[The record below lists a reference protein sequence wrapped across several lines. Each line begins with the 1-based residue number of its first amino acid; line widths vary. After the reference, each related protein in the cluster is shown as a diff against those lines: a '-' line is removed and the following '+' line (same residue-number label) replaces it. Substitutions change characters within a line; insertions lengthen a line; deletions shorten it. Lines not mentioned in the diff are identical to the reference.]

1 MPRKR
6 WTIGVVGVARWKGKT
21 FNAEKQTTTT
31 FLGRRKRI
39 VYKTNLQTWYGMR
52 RLYNDVKETNQTV
65 AVIHTAFEDKPS
77 TVALVQTK
85 EGMSLIEKLEYAY
98 RWTQN
103 IMDSWSLKMPMDGN
117 DDVTV
122 MGEIVDGMGLRS
134 TSVGD
139 QILVG
144 TEKYVVAPMGFTTLD
159 GEPV

>member
-1 MPRKR
+1 MERGDYIMMP
-6 WTIGVVGVARWKGKT
+6 
-21 FNAEKQTTTT
+21 
-31 FLGRRKRI
+31 
-39 VYKTNLQTWYGMR
+39 
-52 RLYNDVKETNQTV
+52 KETNQTV

-77 TVALVQTK
+77 TVALVHTK
-85 EGMSLIEKLEYAY
+85 EGMTLSQKLEYAY

-103 IMDSWSLKMPMDGN
+103 IMDSWSLKLPMDGN

-122 MGEIVDGMGLRS
+122 MGEIVDGLGLRS

>member
-1 MPRKR
+1 M
-6 WTIGVVGVARWKGKT
+6 T
-21 FNAEKQTTTT
+21 Q
-31 FLGRRKRI
+31 
-39 VYKTNLQTWYGMR
+39 
-52 RLYNDVKETNQTV
+52 V
-65 AVIHTAFEDKPS
+65 AVIHTAFEDTPS
-77 TVALVQTK
+77 TVAFVNVPEFPT
-85 EGMSLIEKLEYAY
+85 LIETLEYAY

-134 TSVGD
+134 TSMGD

-144 TEKYVVAPMGFTTLD
+144 TEKYVVAPFGFETLD

>member
-1 MPRKR
+1 
-6 WTIGVVGVARWKGKT
+6 
-21 FNAEKQTTTT
+21 
-31 FLGRRKRI
+31 
-39 VYKTNLQTWYGMR
+39 MR
-52 RLYNDVKETNQTV
+52 RLYNGNKKI

-77 TVALVQTK
+77 TVALVQPK
-85 EGMSLIEKLEYAY
+85 KDMSLNEKLEYAY

-103 IMDSWSLKMPMDGN
+103 IMDSWSPQDAKM
-117 DDVTV
+117 VTMMSLSWV
-122 MGEIVDGMGLRS
+122 RLIENGHGDCVL

>member
-1 MPRKR
+1 MMP
-6 WTIGVVGVARWKGKT
+6 
-21 FNAEKQTTTT
+21 
-31 FLGRRKRI
+31 
-39 VYKTNLQTWYGMR
+39 
-52 RLYNDVKETNQTV
+52 KETNQTV

-103 IMDSWSLKMPMDGN
+103 IMDSWSLKMPEDGN
-117 DDVTV
+117 DAVTV
-122 MGEIVDGMGLRS
+122 VGDISDGYGLRS

-144 TEKYVVAPMGFTTLD
+144 TEKYVVAPFGFQTLD

>member
-1 MPRKR
+1 MMP
-6 WTIGVVGVARWKGKT
+6 
-21 FNAEKQTTTT
+21 
-31 FLGRRKRI
+31 
-39 VYKTNLQTWYGMR
+39 
-52 RLYNDVKETNQTV
+52 KETNQTV

-77 TVALVQTK
+77 TVAFVKTK
-85 EGMSLIEKLEYAY
+85 EGMTLNEKLEYAY

-122 MGEIVDGMGLRS
+122 MGDISSGMGLRS

>member
-1 MPRKR
+1 M
-6 WTIGVVGVARWKGKT
+6 T
-21 FNAEKQTTTT
+21 Q
-31 FLGRRKRI
+31 
-39 VYKTNLQTWYGMR
+39 
-52 RLYNDVKETNQTV
+52 V
-65 AVIHTAFEDKPS
+65 AVIHTAFEDTPS
-77 TVALVQTK
+77 TVAFVNVPEFPT
-85 EGMSLIEKLEYAY
+85 LIETLEYAY

-134 TSVGD
+134 TSMGD